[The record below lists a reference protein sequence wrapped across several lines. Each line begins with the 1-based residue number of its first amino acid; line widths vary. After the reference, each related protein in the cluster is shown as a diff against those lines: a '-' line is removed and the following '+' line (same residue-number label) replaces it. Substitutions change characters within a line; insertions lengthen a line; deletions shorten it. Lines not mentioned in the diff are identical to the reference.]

1 MPVFFTRKVQ
11 GESPRYFEAGANWG
25 NAFRAHVIRAA
36 PLSIVMSAACVRA
49 SGRLKMPRTAHWLT
63 PFLTLPTAS
72 VSTNRWVRPGAG
84 VCAMS
89 HAMRRARSPS
99 HLSCWLPHRQ
109 DPFNQTN

>member
-1 MPVFFTRKVQ
+1 MRFGDGYSRDGSARAYRHPARADAALRQAMSRMPVFFTRKVQ

-72 VSTNRWVRPGAG
+72 VSTNR
-84 VCAMS
+84 
-89 HAMRRARSPS
+89 
-99 HLSCWLPHRQ
+99 
-109 DPFNQTN
+109 